1 MKIVLASTSKYRQA
15 VLKMIGLKYEVIT
28 SDEEEKSN
36 EIKPDKY
43 VEEVSLIKATSVSKK
58 IKDKAIIIAA
68 DMIIYFNGKKYEKP
82 KTKEEAYNNLKEL
95 SGQKNTVY
103 TGMTIMDLYQNKT
116 ISLSSKVEIYLKDI
130 SEEEIHWYVN
140 NESEIF
146 KTCGYAIF
154 GKASLFIDKIE
165 GDHNILLG
173 ISPKILFEKLNEL
186 GYSVNDFEFEKE

>member
-1 MKIVLASTSKYRQA
+1 MKIVLASSSKYRQA

-28 SDEEEKSN
+28 SDIDEKSN
-36 EIKPDKY
+36 EIEPGKY
-43 VEEVSLIKATSVSKK
+43 VEEISLSKATSVSKK

-95 SGQKNTVY
+95 SGQKNIVY

-116 ISLSSKVEIYLKDI
+116 ISLSSKVDIYLKNI
-130 SEEEIHWYVN
+130 SEEEINWYVN

-173 ISPKILFEKLNEL
+173 ISPKIIFEKLNEL
-186 GYSVNDFEFEKE
+186 GYSVNDFEFEK

>member
-28 SDEEEKSN
+28 SGEEEKSR
-36 EIKPDKY
+36 EIRPDKY
-43 VEEVSLIKATSVSKK
+43 VEEISLIKATSVSKK

-82 KTKEEAYNNLKEL
+82 KTKQEAYNNLKEL

-103 TGMTIMDLYQNKT
+103 TGITIMDLYQNKT
-116 ISLSSKVEIYLKDI
+116 ISLSSKVDVYLKDI
-130 SEEEIHWYVN
+130 SEEEIKWYVN
-140 NESEIF
+140 NENEIF

-154 GKASLFIDKIE
+154 GKAALFIDKIE

-173 ISPKILFEKLNEL
+173 ISPRIIFEKLNEL
-186 GYSVNDFEFEKE
+186 GYSVNDFEFEK

>member
-15 VLKMIGLKYEVIT
+15 VLKMIGLKYEVVT
-28 SDEEEKSN
+28 SNEEEKSN

-43 VEEVSLIKATSVSKK
+43 VEKVSLSKAISVSKK

-103 TGMTIMDLYQNKT
+103 TGMTIMDLYKNKT

-130 SEEEIHWYVN
+130 SEEEINWYVN